1 MLARARTFTIEGLET
16 QPVAVEV
23 DIRAG
28 LPAFTIV
35 GLADAA
41 VREARDRV
49 RAAILNC
56 GYEFPERRITAN
68 LAPGDVPKVGPG
80 LDLALAC
87 AVLAASGQLPGE
99 RLETHALFG
108 ELSLDGE
115 VRPCHGTLAIAQ
127 AAQEEGLST
136 LVLAGARAREAALVE
151 GLQVV
156 VAERLSS
163 AVRVLGGG
171 AGDPLPAPLEQ
182 GDDAGGSVCASEKA
196 DGLGSLDLADVRGQ
210 PHAIEALT
218 LAAAGGHNLLLSGP
232 PGTGKTMLAQRLPT
246 ILPPLSRAEAI
257 EVTRIHSITGRLQDG
272 ELIRRRPFRAPHH
285 SITTAGL
292 VGGARRGWVG
302 EVVLAHRGV
311 LFLDELSEFARP
323 TLEALRQ
330 PLEDGRVAIVR
341 ARHSAVYPACF
352 ALVAAT
358 NPCPCGYLGDGE
370 RCRCTEA
377 DLARHRRRLSGPLL
391 DRIDLVAH
399 LDRPGGRRHGS
410 VGPERTWSG
419 GGWPGGGWPS
429 GGWPSESQTGSGRP
443 GGKRRDG
450 SRPDA
455 TPPVPGGR
463 APSTAPAVSSA
474 QARERVV
481 QARERQVARLR
492 EDGVSANAH
501 MDTRLLRRHV
511 ALSEGAAQ
519 LLRGAQERG
528 TMSARGIARV
538 LRVARTAA
546 DLESSARTREQDVS
560 LALSLRPEAGSSRRR
575 VA

>member
-16 QPVAVEV
+16 RAVTVEV

-28 LPAFTIV
+28 LPSFTIV
-35 GLADAA
+35 GLAGAA

-49 RAAILNC
+49 RAAILNS

-68 LAPGDVPKVGPG
+68 LAPCDVPKVGPG

-87 AVLAASGQLPGE
+87 AVLAGSGQLSSDL
-99 RLETHALFG
+99 LESHALFG

-127 AAQEEGLST
+127 AAREEDLGA

-151 GLQVV
+151 GLKVA
-156 VAERLSS
+156 VAERLVS
-163 AVRVLGGG
+163 AARILGGG
-171 AGDPLPAPLEQ
+171 AGDPLPAPLTHDEVAQ
-182 GDDAGGSVCASEKA
+182 SDETLGPAGESINS
-196 DGLGSLDLADVRGQ
+196 DLGDVRGQ
-210 PHAIEALT
+210 PHAVRALI
-218 LAAAGGHNLLLSGP
+218 LAAAGEHNLLLSGS

-246 ILPPLSRAEAI
+246 ILPLLSRSEAI
-257 EVTRIHSITGRLQDG
+257 EVTRIHSITGRLEDG
-272 ELIRRRPFRAPHH
+272 ELIHRRPFRAPHH

-341 ARHSAVYPACF
+341 ARHSAVYPARF
-352 ALVAAT
+352 ALIAAT
-358 NPCPCGYLGDGE
+358 NPCPCGYHGDDE
-370 RCRCTEA
+370 ADRCRCTEA
-377 DLARHRRRLSGPLL
+377 DIARHRRRLSGPLL

-399 LDRPGGRRHGS
+399 LQRPGVRRAASMGEARRGVACLGEHD
-410 VGPERTWSG
+410 
-419 GGWPGGGWPS
+419 PS
-429 GGWPSESQTGSGRP
+429 
-443 GGKRRDG
+443 
-450 SRPDA
+450 
-455 TPPVPGGR
+455 
-463 APSTAPAVSSA
+463 APTCSSA
-474 QARERVV
+474 NARARVV
-481 QARERQVARLR
+481 GARERQATRLR
-492 EDGVSANAH
+492 EEGVSTNAH
-501 MDTRLLRRHV
+501 MDARMLRRHV
-511 ALSEGAAQ
+511 ALSEGAER

-528 TMSARGIARV
+528 ALSPRGIARV

-546 DLESSARTREQDVS
+546 DLDGSVRTREQDVALV
-560 LALSLRPEAGSSRRR
+560 LALRAQDAYAARR
-575 VA
+575 AA

>member
-1 MLARARTFTIEGLET
+1 MMLARARTFTIEGLET

-127 AAQEEGLST
+127 AAQEEGLFT

-171 AGDPLPAPLEQ
+171 AGDPLPAPIEQ
-182 GDDAGGSVCASEKA
+182 GHDAGGSGYAGDEA
-196 DGLGSLDLADVRGQ
+196 GGLASLDLADVRGQ
-210 PHAIEALT
+210 PHAVEALT

-257 EVTRIHSITGRLQDG
+257 EVTRIHSITGRLEAG

-391 DRIDLVAH
+391 DRVDLVAH
-399 LDRPGGRRHGS
+399 LERPGGPRHGS
-410 VGPERTWSG
+410 GGLERTWSD
-419 GGWPGGGWPS
+419 
-429 GGWPSESQTGSGRP
+429 R
-443 GGKRRDG
+443 
-450 SRPDA
+450 
-455 TPPVPGGR
+455 VPG
-463 APSTAPAVSSA
+463 APRPVGPDPSAAPAVGSA
-474 QARERVV
+474 EARERVV
-481 QARERQVARLR
+481 HARERQEARLR
-492 EDGVSANAH
+492 EEGVSANAH
-501 MDTRLLRRHV
+501 LDARLLRRHV

-546 DLESSARTREQDVS
+546 DLEGSTRTREQDVS
-560 LALSLRPEAGSSRRR
+560 LALSLRPEAGASHRR